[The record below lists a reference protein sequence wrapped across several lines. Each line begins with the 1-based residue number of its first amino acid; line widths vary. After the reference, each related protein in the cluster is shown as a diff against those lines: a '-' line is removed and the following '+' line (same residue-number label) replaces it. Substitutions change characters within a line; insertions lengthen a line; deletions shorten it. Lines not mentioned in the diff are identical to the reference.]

1 MRRSVRSMLRAM
13 SLRAMSLRAMSWGG
27 LSMLCLIAPTVQA
40 QPVPYPSK
48 TVRLIVPIAAGGAV
62 DISTRFVADRLSKK
76 WGQPVVVENRPG
88 GGGTIGAQT
97 VASTPA
103 DGYTL
108 LATPAGEFT
117 IAPLINPRS
126 EALYAGFQPIVLM
139 TDNPIVIVANS
150 SFGAS
155 TLPELIALAK
165 NSPEP
170 LAYASAH
177 TGSSVHFAGEWVA
190 SATGV
195 KLRHI
200 PFRGG
205 APAAVAVVGGELPL
219 ASLPVLVAAPFVK
232 SGQIK
237 SIAITSAKRIS
248 SAPDWPT
255 VAEAGYPDVDISVWV
270 GLFAQKGVPKE
281 IIEKIERD
289 TREILEE
296 PEFRARIVAIGA
308 EPGGMSGK
316 DFADKI
322 AREQSSMKRIIT
334 DTKLRLE

>member
-1 MRRSVRSMLRAM
+1 MRRPVRSILRV
-13 SLRAMSLRAMSWGG
+13 LLPV
-27 LSMLCLIAPTVQA
+27 LCLAAPAALA

-48 TVRLIVPIAAGGAV
+48 AVRLIVPIAAGGAV
-62 DISTRFVADRLSKK
+62 DISTRLVADRLSKK

-97 VASTPA
+97 VAGSPA

-117 IAPLINPRS
+117 IAPLINPKS
-126 EALYAGFQPIVLM
+126 EQLYAGFKPIVLM
-139 TDNPIVIVANS
+139 TDNPIVIVAGS
-150 SFGAS
+150 SFGAG

-165 NSPEP
+165 KSPEP
-170 LAYASAH
+170 LAYATAH

-195 KLRHI
+195 KLQHI

-205 APAAVAVVGGELPL
+205 APAVVAVVGGELPL
-219 ASLPVLVAAPFVK
+219 GVLPVLVAAPFVT
-232 SGQIK
+232 SGKLK
-237 SIAITSAKRIS
+237 SIAITSARRIS

-255 VAEAGYPDVDISVWV
+255 VAEAGYPDVDVSVWV
-270 GLFAQKGVPKE
+270 GLFAQRGVPQE
-281 IIEKIERD
+281 IVEKIERD
-289 TREILEE
+289 TREILAE
-296 PEFRARIVAIGA
+296 PEFRARIVATGA
-308 EPGGMSGK
+308 EPGGLSGK
-316 DFADKI
+316 AFAEKI
-322 AREQSSMKRIIT
+322 AREQSSMKKIIA